1 MKTPNNGYA
10 QLLAT
15 KIFNQLINIQTN
27 RHIRSNRPRLSNSG
41 FLFSTKDIQK
51 VIELHDKEVNTPIHW
66 ETIE

>member
-1 MKTPNNGYA
+1 MKPNNNGYT
-10 QLLAT
+10 QSLAT

-41 FLFSTKDIQK
+41 FLFNTKDIQK
-51 VIELHDKEVNTPIHW
+51 VIESHDKDINTPIHW